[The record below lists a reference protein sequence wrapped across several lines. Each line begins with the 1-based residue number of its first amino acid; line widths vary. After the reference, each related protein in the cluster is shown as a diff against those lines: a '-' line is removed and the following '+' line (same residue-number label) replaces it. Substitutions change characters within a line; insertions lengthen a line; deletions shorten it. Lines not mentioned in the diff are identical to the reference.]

1 MTQHIRT
8 FTNNRHWDIF
18 HTPRSIA
25 LALLGEVG
33 ELAELFQWSDDEGFV
48 HDVLS
53 EEMLDKAGQEIA
65 DISIYLLPLCDVCDI
80 HLGEIMMKLL
90 E

>member
-1 MTQHIRT
+1 M
-8 FTNNRHWDIF
+8 
-18 HTPRSIA
+18 
-25 LALLGEVG
+25 
-33 ELAELFQWSDDEGFV
+33 AELFQWSDDEGFV

-53 EEMLDKAGQEIA
+53 EEMLDKVGQEIA
-65 DISIYLLPLCDVCDI
+65 NILIYLLRLCDVCDI